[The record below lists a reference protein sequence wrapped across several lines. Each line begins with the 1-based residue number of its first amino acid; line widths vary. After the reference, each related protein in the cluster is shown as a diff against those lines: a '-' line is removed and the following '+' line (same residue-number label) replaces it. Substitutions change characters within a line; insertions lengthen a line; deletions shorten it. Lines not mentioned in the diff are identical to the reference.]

1 VVASLFIEVP
11 NEPPFEVRLDQDSV
25 SVGRSEENVLG
36 LRDMNVSRKHFIVER
51 RPGIGHVLRDNG
63 SRNGTIV
70 NGVSVLD
77 KVLQEGDRIDVG
89 GSHLTFK
96 AVASPSSISLGEA
109 PRPTS
114 TRKSGVSTLP
124 PGAIPGGSSPLATS
138 GSGLFPTAVPGNTAR
153 RAATFPTSPT
163 VPLGSV
169 SSVGDRI
176 APIANVDRA
185 NVDRA
190 NVDRAMDPLHGLGGD
205 FGATPGPAR
214 GTTTWGLEP
223 ARVTDPPRPTPTPG
237 STPAPGVASREPPT
251 NPAGVS
257 RGGAVT
263 TPQATPRSTPAVS
276 GGPSTAAHPGAATPR
291 ADGGDVASPSG
302 VVTSDGEVE
311 VGETSGI
318 IGRNRWQTLAQ
329 VACAVNQEH
338 DIDKLLERILD
349 AVLSLVP
356 SKSGF
361 LVLREGE
368 ALAIKVRRNA
378 PHATLEGETAR
389 LSLGICREAISQRRP
404 VLTQDAIGDER
415 LGQFQTVMALRLKSI
430 LCVPISTREEVLG
443 VVYLDEPMVDPFAE
457 NGEVVELVGA
467 FGDLAGIAL
476 SNARL
481 LLEIAGRERLEEE
494 VRLAQRIQQNLLPKA
509 PPAGRGVQL
518 AGKTR
523 AARLIGGDTFDYFRR
538 EQPEPEVLV
547 SIGDVAGKGVAA
559 GLVMSNVRALLH
571 AYAEAQRTTSEIVV
585 CMNRAL
591 AAVLEPGT
599 FVSFLLIRYH
609 EESGRLSYTGA
620 GHEHLVF
627 YRPSTGQLELVR
639 AGGVV
644 LGLMAELGDRVTE
657 RHLTLQPGDLVVL
670 YTDGATEA
678 PNAAGEE
685 FGLERLTKLIRE
697 GSSEPEA
704 VVDRVMAA
712 VDAFGGGGEL
722 HDDLTVVA
730 LKKL

>member
-1 VVASLFIEVP
+1 MVASLHIVVP

-96 AVASPSSISLGEA
+96 TVAGPTSISLSEA

-114 TRKSGVSTLP
+114 TRKSGVSALP
-124 PGAIPGGSSPLATS
+124 PGAVPGAPSVPLASS

-153 RAATFPTSPT
+153 RAAAFPTSPT
-163 VPLGSV
+163 IPLGSV

-176 APIANVDRA
+176 APVASASANVDRA
-185 NVDRA
+185 A
-190 NVDRAMDPLHGLGGD
+190 DPLQGLGGD
-205 FGATPGPAR
+205 FGATPGPPR
-214 GTTTWGLEP
+214 GTTAWGLDP
-223 ARVTDPPRPTPTPG
+223 ARVTDPQPVARAPTTQTP
-237 STPAPGVASREPPT
+237 SYREPPT

-263 TPQATPRSTPAVS
+263 PQATPRSTPAV
-276 GGPSTAAHPGAATPR
+276 GGPSTATNPRPAQGASTPR
-291 ADGGDVASPSG
+291 ADGGDVLSPSG
-302 VVTSDGEVE
+302 VVTSDGEVD
-311 VGETSGI
+311 VGETSGV

-368 ALAIKVRRNA
+368 ALTIKVRRNA
-378 PHATLEGETAR
+378 PDATLEGDTAR

-404 VLTQDAIGDER
+404 VLTQDAGGDER

-430 LCVPISTREEVLG
+430 LCVPIATREAVLG

-509 PPAGRGVQL
+509 PPEARGVRLAGR
-518 AGKTR
+518 TR

-571 AYAEAQRTTSEIVV
+571 AYAEAQRTTAEIVV

-627 YRPSTGQLELVR
+627 FRPSTGQVELVR

-678 PNAAGEE
+678 PNSAGEE

>member
-1 VVASLFIEVP
+1 MVASLQIVVP

-89 GSHLTFK
+89 GSHLTFR
-96 AVASPSSISLGEA
+96 AVASPASISLAEA

-114 TRKSGVSTLP
+114 TRKSGVAALP
-124 PGAIPGGSSPLATS
+124 PGAVPGASPAPLASS
-138 GSGLFPTAVPGNTAR
+138 GSGLFPTAVPGGTAR
-153 RAATFPTSPT
+153 RAAAFPTSPT
-163 VPLGSV
+163 IPLGSV
-169 SSVGDRI
+169 SSVGDRMA
-176 APIANVDRA
+176 APVASA
-185 NVDRA
+185 QADRA
-190 NVDRAMDPLHGLGGD
+190 NVDRAMDPLQGLGGD
-205 FGATPGPAR
+205 FGATPGPPR
-214 GTTTWGLEP
+214 GATTWGREP
-223 ARVTDPPRPTPTPG
+223 ARVPDPPPAARVAPT
-237 STPAPGVASREPPT
+237 TPASAPAPSREPPT

-263 TPQATPRSTPAVS
+263 PQATPRSTPAV
-276 GGPSTAAHPGAATPR
+276 GGSPTATNPRPTTPR
-291 ADGGDVASPSG
+291 ADGADVVSPSG
-302 VVTSDGEVE
+302 VVTSDGEVD

-378 PHATLEGETAR
+378 PDATLEGETAR

-430 LCVPISTREEVLG
+430 LCVPIATREAVLG

-509 PPAGRGVQL
+509 PPAARGVQL
-518 AGKTR
+518 AGRTR

-571 AYAEAQRTTSEIVV
+571 AYAEAQRTTAEIVV

-627 YRPSTGQLELVR
+627 FRPSTGQVELVR